1 MPLTNIAGAVTNVVG
16 TVSDVTG
23 ASHLGKM
30 VDSAYYYLFF
40 NSEHN
45 FVGGVLYV
53 LVGFFLARWVGRVV
67 SRALEKQNM
76 DPPIRSL
83 LARLTRLFMLG
94 LALTAALEVAGFK
107 VTAFLTGFGVLGVGI
122 GFGMQGLV
130 SNMTAGLTIIF
141 TKPFRVGEYIEV
153 LKVQGT
159 VKHIDLVSTILTH
172 VDGSTIVIP
181 NHKIIGDIVHNFG
194 TVRQIVLPVGVA
206 YGADLKLAQ
215 QVILETLNANSRV
228 LRDPKPLV
236 MIGALQDS
244 AITINGI
251 AWVKL
256 SDYGPC
262 QSELSQALVERLR
275 ENQIEIPFPQ
285 REIRILNPPA
295 LPEAPLQ
302 EYGHAK

>member
-1 MPLTNIAGAVTNVVG
+1 MPLTNITGTVTNVVG

-23 ASHLGKM
+23 ASRITVM
-30 VDSAYYYLFF
+30 VHGAYEYIFF
-40 NSEHN
+40 NEHHN
-45 FVGGVLYV
+45 FIGGVLYV
-53 LVGFFLARWVGRVV
+53 LVGFFAARWIGRVV
-67 SRALEKQNM
+67 SGALERQSM
-76 DPPIRSL
+76 DPPVRSL
-83 LARLTRLFMLG
+83 LTRLTRLFILG
-94 LALTAALEVAGFK
+94 LALTTALEVAGFK
-107 VTAFLTGFGVLGVGI
+107 VTALLTGFGVLGVGI

-141 TKPFRVGEYIEV
+141 TKPFRVGEYVEI

-159 VKHIDLVSTILTH
+159 VRHIELVSTTLTH
-172 VDGSTIVIP
+172 LDGSTIVIP

-194 TVRQIVLPVGVA
+194 TVRQIILPVGVA

-215 QVILETLNANSRV
+215 QVILETLSANSRV

-251 AWVKL
+251 VWVKL
-256 SDYGPC
+256 PDYGPG
-262 QSELSQALVERLR
+262 QSELSQAMVERLR

-285 REIRILNPPA
+285 REIRILNAPA
-295 LPEAPLQ
+295 TPESPLH
-302 EYGHAK
+302 EFGNAK

>member
-1 MPLTNIAGAVTNVVG
+1 MPLTNITGAVTNVVG

-23 ASHLGKM
+23 ASHISVM
-30 VDSAYYYLFF
+30 VNGAYKYIFF
-40 NSEHN
+40 NEHHN

-53 LVGFFLARWVGRVV
+53 FVGFFVARWIGRIV
-67 SRALEKQNM
+67 SRAFERQNM
-76 DPPIRSL
+76 DPPVRSL
-83 LARLTRLFMLG
+83 LTRLTRLFVLG
-94 LALTAALEVAGFK
+94 LALTAALEVAGFQ
-107 VTAFLTGFGVLGVGI
+107 VTALLTGFGVLGVGI

-141 TKPFRVGEYIEV
+141 TKPFRVGDYVEV

-159 VKHIDLVSTILTH
+159 VRHVDLVSTTLTH

-194 TVRQIVLPVGVA
+194 TVRQIILPVGVA

-256 SDYGPC
+256 PDYGPC

-285 REIRILNPPA
+285 REIRILNAPAPP
-295 LPEAPLQ
+295 ESPLH
-302 EYGHAK
+302 EFGNAK